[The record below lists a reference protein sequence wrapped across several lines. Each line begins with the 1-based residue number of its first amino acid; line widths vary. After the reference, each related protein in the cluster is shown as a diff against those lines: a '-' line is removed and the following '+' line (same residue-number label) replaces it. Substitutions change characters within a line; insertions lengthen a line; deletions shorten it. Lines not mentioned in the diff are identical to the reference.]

1 MDEQIEVGRAKH
13 PCVASNEFHSKIRR
27 MQLFRKAIDEIVEV
41 LVKAAN
47 AGKLFTEVEKIPS
60 LVPNEESDNELN
72 AL

>member
-1 MDEQIEVGRAKH
+1 MDEQIEVGRAKY

-47 AGKLFTEVEKIPS
+47 AAAVSIILKRRKLCITI
-60 LVPNEESDNELN
+60 LG
-72 AL
+72 